1 MLLPDKSGRGSSD
14 LNKLSIFEKAD
25 RIDVAARGHHVV
37 YRSNE
42 TNRCPGCGRANWYVG
57 RITAECSFC
66 GTAIVLAETELWADG
81 KVGASRYAAAP
92 LSGEAGTEWEAKI
105 DWSERRR
112 HERIKAAGRTLQML
126 VDGSPH
132 SFALRNLSA
141 GGLMG
146 DDPVGLAPNAALQVR
161 FEGGIIVPAHV
172 RWIEGN
178 LLGLAFSKPLSAEAA
193 KRRG

>member
-1 MLLPDKSGRGSSD
+1 
-14 LNKLSIFEKAD
+14 
-25 RIDVAARGHHVV
+25 
-37 YRSNE
+37 
-42 TNRCPGCGRANWYVG
+42 
-57 RITAECSFC
+57 
-66 GTAIVLAETELWADG
+66 VLAETELWADG
-81 KVGASRYAAAP
+81 KVETSRYAAAP
-92 LSGEAGTEWEAKI
+92 FRALSREAASDWEAQI
-105 DWSERRR
+105 DWSERRQ

-172 RWIEGN
+172 RWIEGD

-193 KRRG
+193 KSRS

>member
-1 MLLPDKSGRGSSD
+1 LT
-14 LNKLSIFEKAD
+14 KLAIFEKAD

-66 GTAIVLAETELWADG
+66 GTAIVLADTELWADG
-81 KVGASRYAAAP
+81 RVETSRYAAAP
-92 LSGEAGTEWEAKI
+92 LAALAGEAGSDWEAKI

-112 HERIKAAGRTLQML
+112 HERIKATGRTLQML

-146 DDPVGLAPNAALQVR
+146 DDPLGLTPNTALQVR
-161 FEGGIIVPAHV
+161 FEGGIIVPAQV
-172 RWIEGN
+172 RWIEGD

-193 KRRG
+193 SKGRG

>member
-1 MLLPDKSGRGSSD
+1 M
-14 LNKLSIFEKAD
+14 NKLAIFEKAD

-57 RITAECSFC
+57 RTTAECSFC

-81 KVGASRYAAAP
+81 RAKASRYARAP
-92 LSGEAGTEWEAKI
+92 RTEADLEAKI
-105 DWSERRR
+105 DWEAKTNWEERRR

-178 LLGLAFSKPLSAEAA
+178 LLGLAFSTPLSTEAA
-193 KRRG
+193 KWQG

>member
-1 MLLPDKSGRGSSD
+1 M
-14 LNKLSIFEKAD
+14 NKLSIFEKAD

-81 KVGASRYAAAP
+81 KVETSRYAAAP
-92 LSGEAGTEWEAKI
+92 FRALSREAASDWEAQI
-105 DWSERRR
+105 DWSAKVDWNERRQ

-172 RWIEGN
+172 RWIEGD

-193 KRRG
+193 KSRR

>member
-1 MLLPDKSGRGSSD
+1 MT
-14 LNKLSIFEKAD
+14 KLAIFEKAD
-25 RIDVAARGHHVV
+25 RIDIAARGHHVV

-81 KVGASRYAAAP
+81 KVEASRYASAP
-92 LSGEAGTEWEAKI
+92 LAREAGLDWEAKI

-146 DDPVGLAPNAALQVR
+146 DDPVGLAPNTALQVR

-172 RWIEGN
+172 RWIEGD
-178 LLGLAFSKPLSAEAA
+178 LLGLAFSKPLSDAA
-193 KRRG
+193 SKWRG